1 MDHHLH
7 RDNNRSFL
15 SEAASWLFISLWPGE
30 EVGTGWGA
38 GGKSTSKEA
47 KGEILEWPLFL
58 FHFSLVVGEYQWSV
72 SISIRSTDLM
82 PQAWALLLLS
92 TRWRS
97 SFIVYSFEILPYYVS
112 NSLKKKKKDIMW
124 HQGTQGFTCL
134 EFMEHFQMVP
144 SRQVWPRF
152 CGASVLFYLLE
163 SVRNPFVCARLMC

>member
-1 MDHHLH
+1 MDHYLH

-112 NSLKKKKKDIMW
+112 NSLKKKKKKHW
-124 HQGTQGFTCL
+124 HTL
-134 EFMEHFQMVP
+134 
-144 SRQVWPRF
+144 W
-152 CGASVLFYLLE
+152 YI
-163 SVRNPFVCARLMC
+163 NPTPLSILSIYPPKIGNLCPLKTLYNSEKAEYW

>member
-1 MDHHLH
+1 MDHYLH

-112 NSLKKKKKDIMW
+112 NSLKKKKKKTSCGSRELKVLPVLNSWSIFKWCHPGRCDRAFAEPRCC
-124 HQGTQGFTCL
+124 FTCL
-134 EFMEHFQMVP
+134 SLSETHLYAP
-144 SRQVWPRF
+144 
-152 CGASVLFYLLE
+152 G
-163 SVRNPFVCARLMC
+163 